1 MEDRDER
8 GGEAV
13 IAIRRCK
20 YCGEYFDTE
29 VGDSRQYCESCQQ
42 IMEIME
48 EDEDQA
54 VLTYGDQT
62 GTERGTSVGQ
72 EEFPDEVQEVADE
85 FPEEI
90 EIPESA
96 FEFAEGLSLPKP
108 KPIDDFRGAIKEQRK
123 RKPHYPFKP

>member
-1 MEDRDER
+1 M
-8 GGEAV
+8 

-29 VGDSRQYCESCQQ
+29 VGDPAQYCESCQQ
-42 IMEIME
+42 IMEIMG

-54 VLTYGDQT
+54 GLAYGRQT
-62 GTERGTSVGQ
+62 GAEREAAVTQ
-72 EEFPDEVQEVADE
+72 EGFPEGVQDAADE

-123 RKPHYPFKP
+123 RKPHIPFKP

>member
-1 MEDRDER
+1 M
-8 GGEAV
+8 

-20 YCGEYFDTE
+20 YCGGYFDTE
-29 VGDSRQYCESCQQ
+29 VGNPEQYCEGCQQ
-42 IMEIME
+42 IMELLE

-54 VLTYGDQT
+54 GLAYGDQT
-62 GTERGTSVGQ
+62 GTEREAPVAQ
-72 EEFPDEVQEVADE
+72 EGFPDEIQDAADK

-108 KPIDDFRGAIKEQRK
+108 KPIDDFRGAIKEPRK
-123 RKPHYPFKP
+123 KKPYPPFKP